1 MITTSNILEKVKK
14 NYTIAIV
21 ILTLFVTV
29 LITSSYNKYL
39 DNERK
44 NYKRIINNIYF
55 KKTIEY
61 LAIINIGDSPESPS
75 SIVRRVKCDDPVI
88 HRIEGCNRQRKWRED
103 NNLIRYFFGIADEGY
118 SISEEK
124 AEEILSEWRKNW
136 ANPKIDK
143 DNL

>member
-1 MITTSNILEKVKK
+1 M
-14 NYTIAIV
+14 A
-21 ILTLFVTV
+21 
-29 LITSSYNKYL
+29 
-39 DNERK
+39 
-44 NYKRIINNIYF
+44 

-103 NNLIRYFFGIADEGY
+103 NNLIRYYFGMADEGY

-136 ANPKIDK
+136 GKPYFDK
-143 DNL
+143 DML

>member
-1 MITTSNILEKVKK
+1 MMAFMLNQMKK
-14 NYTIAIV
+14 ISQIRFMA
-21 ILTLFVTV
+21 
-29 LITSSYNKYL
+29 
-39 DNERK
+39 
-44 NYKRIINNIYF
+44 
-55 KKTIEY
+55 KKTYEY
-61 LAIINIGDSPESPS
+61 LAIVCVGDSPDSPS
-75 SIVRRVKCDDPVI
+75 SIVRKVKCDDPLI

-124 AEEILSEWRKNW
+124 AEKILSEWRKNW